1 MLPTQGQWL
10 GRGQWLERG
19 SVKYEPLAWT
29 GLYLSIRVSRVHQAF
44 GFQSFPAVKSGGG
57 VRTSGRLRF
66 VCEFCRNSL

>member
-10 GRGQWLERG
+10 GRG

-44 GFQSFPAVKSGGG
+44 GFQSFPAVESGGANQ
-57 VRTSGRLRF
+57 RTTTIRL
-66 VCEFCRNSL
+66 